1 MACLAVSRPSGKRP
15 YASTLSHRPQVTG
28 VPQPLPA
35 EAPLPAPPPDP
46 GVGTDELL
54 AGITDQVLVVAAL
67 EVGPIGTEPADD
79 DEDELPD
86 GFVLQEG
93 QVILWRGKDRETVLV
108 CR

>member
-1 MACLAVSRPSGKRP
+1 VACLAVSRPSGKRP

-28 VPQPLPA
+28 VPQPVPA

-46 GVGTDELL
+46 GVGTDERL
-54 AGITDQVLVVAAL
+54 ASITDQVLVVAAL

-86 GFVLQEG
+86 GLCC
-93 QVILWRGKDRETVLV
+93 RKGK
-108 CR
+108 